1 MIDTELLQEKL
12 NKSSFRMTF
21 IAKELGITYQAL
33 LNKLN
38 NKCEF
43 NADEIISLG
52 RLLHLT
58 GAEVDRIFFMY
69 D

>member
-1 MIDTELLQEKL
+1 MTNTELLQEKL
-12 NKSSFRMTF
+12 NSSGYKMTF
-21 IAKELGITYQAL
+21 VAKELGITYQAL

-38 NKCEF
+38 NKREF
-43 NADEIISLG
+43 IYGEIISLG

>member
-1 MIDTELLQEKL
+1 MINTELLQEKL

-21 IAKELGITYQAL
+21 IAHELGITHQAL
-33 LNKLN
+33 LDKVN
-38 NKCEF
+38 NKREF
-43 NADEIISLG
+43 TYGEIKTLG
-52 RLLHLT
+52 ILLHLT

>member
-12 NKSSFRMTF
+12 NKSSFTMTF
-21 IAKELGITYQAL
+21 VAKELGITYQAL

-38 NKCEF
+38 NKREF
-43 NADEIISLG
+43 TYGEIISLG
-52 RLLHLT
+52 RLLHLK
-58 GAEVDRIFFMY
+58 GKEVNKIFFMW

>member
-12 NKSSFRMTF
+12 NNSGYKMTF
-21 IAKELGITYQAL
+21 MAHELGITYQAFL
-33 LNKLN
+33 DKAN
-38 NKCEF
+38 NKREF
-43 NADEIISLG
+43 TAGEIKTLG
-52 RLLHLT
+52 ILLHLT

>member
-1 MIDTELLQEKL
+1 MINTELLQEKL

-21 IAKELGITYQAL
+21 VAKELGITYQAL

-38 NKCEF
+38 NKREF
-43 NADEIISLG
+43 TYGEIISLG

>member
-1 MIDTELLQEKL
+1 MTNTELLQEKL
-12 NKSSFRMTF
+12 NNSGYKMTF
-21 IAKELGITYQAL
+21 VAKELGITYQAL

-38 NKCEF
+38 NKSQF
-43 NADEIISLG
+43 KVDEAKTLG
-52 RLLHLT
+52 ILLHLT

>member
-21 IAKELGITYQAL
+21 IAHELGITHQAL
-33 LNKLN
+33 LDKVN
-38 NKCEF
+38 NKREF
-43 NADEIISLG
+43 NAGEIKTLG
-52 RLLHLT
+52 ILLHLK
-58 GAEVDRIFFMY
+58 GKEVNKIFFMY

>member
-1 MIDTELLQEKL
+1 MTNTELLQEKL
-12 NKSSFRMTF
+12 NNSGYKMTF
-21 IAKELGITYQAL
+21 VAKGLGITYQAL

-43 NADEIISLG
+43 TAGEIISLG
-52 RLLHLT
+52 QLLHLT
-58 GAEVDRIFFMY
+58 GAEVNRIFFMY

>member
-12 NKSSFRMTF
+12 NNSGYKMTF
-21 IAKELGITYQAL
+21 VAKELGITYQAL

-38 NKCEF
+38 NKHEF
-43 NADEIISLG
+43 TYGEIISLG

>member
-21 IAKELGITYQAL
+21 VAKELGITYQAL

-38 NKCEF
+38 NKSQF
-43 NADEIISLG
+43 KVDEAKTLG
-52 RLLHLT
+52 ILLHLT
-58 GAEVDRIFFMY
+58 GAEVDRIFFA
-69 D
+69 

>member
-1 MIDTELLQEKL
+1 MTNTELLQEKL
-12 NKSSFRMTF
+12 NNSGYKMTF
-21 IAKELGITYQAL
+21 VVKELGITYQAL

-43 NADEIISLG
+43 TAGEITALG
-52 RLLHLT
+52 ILLHMT
-58 GAEVDRIFFMY
+58 GKEVDRIFFMY

>member
-12 NKSSFRMTF
+12 NKSSFRMAF
-21 IAKELGITYQAL
+21 VAKELGITYQTL
-33 LNKLN
+33 LDKLN

-43 NADEIISLG
+43 TAGEIISLG
-52 RLLHLT
+52 QLLHLT

>member
-43 NADEIISLG
+43 NAGEIISLG

>member
-21 IAKELGITYQAL
+21 VAKELGITYQAL

-43 NADEIISLG
+43 NAGEIISL
-52 RLLHLT
+52 RQLLHLT

>member
-1 MIDTELLQEKL
+1 MINTELLQEKL

-21 IAKELGITYQAL
+21 VAKELGITYQAL

-43 NADEIISLG
+43 TAGEITTLG
-52 RLLHLT
+52 ILLHLT